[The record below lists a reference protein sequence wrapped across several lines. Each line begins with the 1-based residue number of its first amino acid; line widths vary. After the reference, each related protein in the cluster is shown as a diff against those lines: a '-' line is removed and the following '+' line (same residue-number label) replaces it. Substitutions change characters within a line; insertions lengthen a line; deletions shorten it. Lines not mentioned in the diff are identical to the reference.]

1 MRKLM
6 VMAGIVLTLAMT
18 TGCGSQ
24 KQEAAN
30 IAETQNQETSNT
42 AEAQE
47 QETTDKTEAQ
57 TENIEETTTTEQ
69 TDIEENDAAETD
81 NEDASET
88 ESSDQTEA
96 VSDTHE
102 TPGSNILVAY
112 FSWSGNT
119 KTIAEMIAEETG
131 ADLFEIVP
139 SVPYTEDYDAV
150 VDQAQEE
157 QSEGA
162 RPEIADTVENFDSYD
177 TVFIGY
183 PNWWSDVPMIINTFL
198 ESYDFSGKTVI
209 PFCTHGGGGFG
220 NSISS
225 ITNGAQGATILEGF
239 ATSGSSVDSAQEK
252 VQTWLASLNLQ

>member
-24 KQEAAN
+24 KQETAN
-30 IAETQNQETSNT
+30 TAETQTQETSNT
-42 AEAQE
+42 AEVQE
-47 QETTDKTEAQ
+47 QETTDTTETQ
-57 TENIEETTTTEQ
+57 TENTEEITTTEQ
-69 TDIEENDAAETD
+69 TDSEENDAAETD
-81 NEDASET
+81 NEDVSET
-88 ESSDQTEA
+88 K
-96 VSDTHE
+96 
-102 TPGSNILVAY
+102 SNILVSY

-225 ITNGAQGATILEGF
+225 ITNGAQGATILDGF